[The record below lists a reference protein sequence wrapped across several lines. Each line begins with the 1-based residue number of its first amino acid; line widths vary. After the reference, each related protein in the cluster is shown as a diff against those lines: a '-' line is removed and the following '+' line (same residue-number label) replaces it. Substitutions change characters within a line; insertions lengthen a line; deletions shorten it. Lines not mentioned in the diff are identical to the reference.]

1 MWVRLFIII
10 VKSLWSYIYYANKEI
25 FIETRSN
32 SFVVV
37 RQQTPVLYIV
47 LLKTDVQRICE
58 SCRSIFML
66 ATS

>member
-37 RQQTPVLYIV
+37 RQQTPVLFIV
-47 LLKTDVQRICE
+47 LLKTAREFIYE
-58 SCRSIFML
+58 SIN
-66 ATS
+66 